1 MELTEKLHDILKGYE
16 YEIGNRKLLF
26 FNTKDKIIKLKKDE
40 PELFSE
46 LFNRM
51 CAQFGSPDYVDAYY
65 GFIWQ
70 ADGKVITLNS
80 IEENYNYTV
89 TTVYVLRKIPL
100 GRKMKYSE
108 YSRIEE
114 TVKQVFSDNN
124 VDYCPFATLFGG
136 RIVVFG
142 TNDECQCML
151 AIKKRYLEFY
161 YSVKE
166 PFGDAFRLIPRY
178 ARKENISLSDL
189 STVKEALKNCF
200 AAKKE

>member
-1 MELTEKLHDILKGYE
+1 MELNDKMQDILKGYD
-16 YEIGNRKLLF
+16 YEIANCKILF
-26 FNTKDKIIKLKKDE
+26 FNTKDKIIRLKKDE

-51 CAQFGSPDYVDAYY
+51 CAQFGSPVYVDAYY

-70 ADGKVITLNS
+70 ADDKVLTLNS
-80 IEENYNYTV
+80 IEESYNHTV
-89 TTVYVLRKIPL
+89 TTVYVLSKIPL
-100 GRKMKYSE
+100 GRKMKYAE

-124 VDYCPFATLFGG
+124 VDYCPFARFFGG
-136 RIVVFG
+136 KIVFFG
-142 TNDECQCML
+142 TNDGCQCML
-151 AIKKRYLEFY
+151 AIKQRYLEFY

-166 PFGDAFRLIPRY
+166 PFGDGIRLIPRY
-178 ARKENISLSDL
+178 VKKESITLSDL
-189 STVKEALKNCF
+189 STVKEALINCF